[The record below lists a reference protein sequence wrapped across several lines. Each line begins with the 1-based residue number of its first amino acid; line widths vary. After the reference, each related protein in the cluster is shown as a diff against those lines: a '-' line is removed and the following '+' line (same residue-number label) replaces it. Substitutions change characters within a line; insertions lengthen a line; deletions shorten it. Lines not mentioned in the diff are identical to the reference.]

1 MGTLSAIGGWEL
13 TNWAGQEPGVF
24 VNGNVATLF
33 GTVVR
38 AAGGFSGAP
47 WTNSFDIRKVSPP
60 PKFRNARF
68 VTVNGRNGLNDSHFL
83 LSVSVDGTIYARAA
97 KDFTL
102 HVGDGIS
109 LDGYTYVIAP

>member
-38 AAGGFSGAP
+38 AAGGFSGAA
-47 WTNSFDIRKVSPP
+47 WTKSFDIGKVSPR
-60 PKFRNARF
+60 PKFKNEQF